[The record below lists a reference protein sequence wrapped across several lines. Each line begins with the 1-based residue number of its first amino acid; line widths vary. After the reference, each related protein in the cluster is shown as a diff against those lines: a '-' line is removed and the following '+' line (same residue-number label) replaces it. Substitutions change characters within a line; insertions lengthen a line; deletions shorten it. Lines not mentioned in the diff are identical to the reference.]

1 MFGRYLEI
9 TMRLKPE
16 RVIALREL
24 LKELGLDYS
33 DEETQQAGLAIMR
46 FALAKETRKRQL
58 KMIKK
63 EQINDVSVSG

>member
-1 MFGRYLEI
+1 MA
-9 TMRLKPE
+9 MRLKPE
-16 RVIALREL
+16 RLSTLKEL

-58 KMIKK
+58 KLTIV
-63 EQINDVSVSG
+63 EQKDDVCVSG

>member
-1 MFGRYLEI
+1 
-9 TMRLKPE
+9 MRLKPE

-46 FALAKETRKRQL
+46 FALAKEIRKRQL
-58 KMIKK
+58 KMTKK

>member
-1 MFGRYLEI
+1 
-9 TMRLKPE
+9 MRLKSE
-16 RVIALREL
+16 RLTVLKEL

-58 KMIKK
+58 KPT
-63 EQINDVSVSG
+63 ETRQNHELSVPVV

>member
-1 MFGRYLEI
+1 MFGRYLEF

-16 RVIALREL
+16 RVIALKEL

-58 KMIKK
+58 KLTKM
-63 EQINDVSVSG
+63 EQNNDISVSG